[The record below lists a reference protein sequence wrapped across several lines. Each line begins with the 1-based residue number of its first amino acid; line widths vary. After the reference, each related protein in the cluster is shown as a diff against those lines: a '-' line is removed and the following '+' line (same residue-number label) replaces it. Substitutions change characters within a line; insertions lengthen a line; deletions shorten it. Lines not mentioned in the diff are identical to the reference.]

1 MQRGTKKYALG
12 LVFYTWAGG
21 VVIGLAADGALAEV
35 FGAGW

>member
-21 VVIGLAADGALAEV
+21 VVIGFGVGGGLAEV